1 MAHGV
6 QPQLTGSNTLGHGRE
21 FTAELWDGYD
31 PQAMD
36 RDPSLGF
43 YDQDDFM
50 NPPNFPANTA
60 ITALSG
66 KYKALTT
73 NNTGCQIVALPG
85 QGGILSLEHAAS
97 SGDNDEAYLQSG
109 RSHILALADEDDT
122 FPYHHVA
129 RVRFGVRWATSS
141 VTDNVNGMFLGLSAR
156 ALTTTDLT
164 DNDAAL
170 ASAFNGIGIHILQ
183 ADGNAVN
190 VVYKEDGTTAVTVIA
205 AAHAPVV
212 DTWYTFE
219 MDFNPFGNP
228 NELIS
233 FWINGVKSG
242 TFVTRAQFTAT
253 ATLGP
258 YSSDSVSLP
267 MGATFLHKAGSD
279 AAGKTYLGGYRVWS
293 EIGKARGNE
302 VCG

>member
-21 FTAELWDGYD
+21 FTAEVWDGYD

-43 YDQDDFM
+43 YDADDFI

-60 ITALSG
+60 ITATTA

-73 NNTGCQIVALPG
+73 NNTGAQIVGLAG

-97 SGDNDEAYLQSG
+97 SGDNDEAYLQAG
-109 RSHILALADEDDT
+109 RSHVLATADEDDT

-129 RVRFGVRWATSS
+129 RVRFGVRWAASS
-141 VTDNVNGMFLGLSAR
+141 VADNVNGMFLGLAGK
-156 ALTTTDLT
+156 ALATGDLADDT
-164 DNDAAL
+164 AAL
-170 ASAFNGIGIHILQ
+170 VSAFHGIGIHILQ
-183 ADGNAVN
+183 ADGNAAN

-205 AAHAPVV
+205 GAIVPVA
-212 DTWYTFE
+212 DIWNTFE
-219 MDFNPFGNP
+219 FDYNPFGP
-228 NELIS
+228 PDQLIT
-233 FWINGVKSG
+233 FWLNGVKSS
-242 TFVTRAQFTAT
+242 TYVTRAAWIAT

-258 YSSDSVSLP
+258 VSTDSVSIP

-279 AAGKTYLGGYRVWS
+279 AAGKTYLGGYRCWS
-293 EIGKARGNE
+293 ELGKARGNE

>member
-1 MAHGV
+1 MAYGV

-21 FTAELWDGYD
+21 FTAEVWDGYD
-31 PQAMD
+31 PAAMD
-36 RDPSLGF
+36 RDPSIGF
-43 YDQDDFM
+43 YDADDFM
-50 NPPNFPANTA
+50 NPINVPANTA
-60 ITALSG
+60 ITATMG

-73 NNTGCQIVALPG
+73 NNTGAQIVALPG

-97 SGDNDEAYLQSG
+97 SGDNDEAYLQAG

-129 RVRFGVRWATSS
+129 RVRFGVRWAASS
-141 VTDNVNGMFLGLSAR
+141 VTDNVNGMFLGLAGQ
-156 ALTTTDLT
+156 ALATGDLA
-164 DNDAAL
+164 DNTAAL
-170 ASAFNGIGIHILQ
+170 VSTFHGIGIQILQ

-190 VVYKEDGTTAVTVIA
+190 VVYQESGTTLVTVIA

-219 MDFNPFGNP
+219 MDFNPFGP
-228 NELIS
+228 STELIS
-233 FWINGVKSG
+233 FWINGVKSS
-242 TFVTRAQFTAT
+242 TFVTRAAFIAT

-258 YSSDSVSLP
+258 YSSDSLTIP

-279 AAGKTYLGGYRVWS
+279 AAGKTYLGGYRCWS
-293 EIGKARGNE
+293 ELGKARGNE